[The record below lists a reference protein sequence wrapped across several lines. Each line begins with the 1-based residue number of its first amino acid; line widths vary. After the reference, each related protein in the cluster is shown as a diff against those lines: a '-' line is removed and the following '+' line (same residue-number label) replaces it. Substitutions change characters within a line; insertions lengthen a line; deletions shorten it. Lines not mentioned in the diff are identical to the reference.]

1 MADFEIDIPSFIII
15 NGFQGG
21 GKTHLIR
28 YLMFKYRKM
37 FSYGL
42 CFTNT
47 YFDTN
52 KSGFDY
58 IPDELIYPEYNEE
71 ALENLMN
78 IQAKLVEKG
87 ITKHAYCIL
96 DDCLDSP
103 QEFTSPVLKRL
114 TTQCRHYNITVIF
127 STQYCNSLTSRMRT
141 NAMSVFIFNSST
153 KNNTEALYNS
163 YGQLFD
169 SYNDFKTYLNGNLGD
184 YKFIFYNKMKAN
196 PDDPIEETFG
206 VYKAPAK
213 IPKFHLKVNNKIN
226 K

>member
-1 MADFEIDIPSFIII
+1 MTDFDIDLPSFVIV

-21 GKTHLIR
+21 GKSYLIK
-28 YLMFKYRKM
+28 YLMYKYRKV

-42 CFTNT
+42 VFCNSH
-47 YFDTN
+47 FDTN
-52 KSGFDY
+52 NSGFDY
-58 IPDELIYPEYNEE
+58 VPDEFIFPEYNEE

-96 DDCLDSP
+96 DDCLDDP
-103 QEFTSPVLKRL
+103 KEFTSPVLKRL

-153 KNNTEALYNS
+153 RNNTEALYNS

-169 SYNDFKTYLNGNLGD
+169 NYNDFKTYLNSNLGD
-184 YKFIFYNKMKAN
+184 YKFIYYNKMKTK
-196 PDDPIEETFG
+196 PSDKLDDIYG
-206 VYKAPAK
+206 IYKAPGK
-213 IPKFHLKVNNKIN
+213 IPNFKLKIN
-226 K
+226 SKLNK